1 MSLNVSS
8 CGRCLNGKS
17 NTTKFTL
24 FSSAQR
30 IAFDVNRL
38 ESTPPSRPV
47 EAWEGIS
54 TLPRTVLRQ
63 ILLFNKL
70 SRKLTLQWIS
80 QLLKSKKARSLS
92 YLKLYEGSIRDMQS
106 PRYRGISTTKKGIQ
120 YNISQPNNH
129 NNETIAQGTV
139 VLIFAV
145 DWRNWRKI
153 LPRKRAFFVARD
165 KRCWTSL
172 LVKLFTRNG
181 PLSSLWTAYIAHWL
195 LTGAAAGVLR
205 SQLSTSTTFVF
216 LQFWSLK
223 GDYTFKTFI
232 FFLQN
237 LPEIFHQT
245 LHSIMI
251 TI

>member
-1 MSLNVSS
+1 MTRSVCNFALLYNILTYLIENNRTQKLLFHTGIWRLSCHTLDPVGGSLSTPSTQVQSTYFIITELRQRYSNLYMSLNVSS

-63 ILLFNKL
+63 IWLFNKL

-106 PRYRGISTTKKGIQ
+106 PRYRGISTTKKGI
-120 YNISQPNNH
+120 P
-129 NNETIAQGTV
+129 
-139 VLIFAV
+139 
-145 DWRNWRKI
+145 
-153 LPRKRAFFVARD
+153 
-165 KRCWTSL
+165 
-172 LVKLFTRNG
+172 
-181 PLSSLWTAYIAHWL
+181 
-195 LTGAAAGVLR
+195 
-205 SQLSTSTTFVF
+205 
-216 LQFWSLK
+216 
-223 GDYTFKTFI
+223 
-232 FFLQN
+232 
-237 LPEIFHQT
+237 
-245 LHSIMI
+245 
-251 TI
+251 